1 MMTPYQKDAE
11 TFMNTRIGR
20 EDMKHLQAFSD
31 AQKTH
36 VMEKIMSCPPEK
48 TVVLEGN
55 NDFEKAL
62 LRLRRDGFGLIDLQ
76 PQEAACASVWYRRK
90 PALLRRPSGDVAML
104 LWETQ
109 EHGEA
114 TTLITWKV

>member
-1 MMTPYQKDAE
+1 
-11 TFMNTRIGR
+11 MNVRINR

-31 AQKTH
+31 AHKAD
-36 VMEKIMSCPPEK
+36 VMEKIMSHPPEK
-48 TVVLEGN
+48 TVVLDGN
-55 NDFEKAL
+55 NDFEKTL

-90 PALLRRPSGDVAML
+90 PALLKRPSEDVAML

-109 EHGEA
+109 ERGEA

>member
-1 MMTPYQKDAE
+1 
-11 TFMNTRIGR
+11 MNARINN
-20 EDMKHLQAFSD
+20 EDMKHLEAFSD
-31 AQKTH
+31 AQKTE
-36 VMEKIMSCPPEK
+36 VMEKIMSHHPTK
-48 TVVLEGN
+48 TVVLDGS
-55 NDFEKAL
+55 NDFEKTL

-90 PALLRRPSGDVAML
+90 PALLKRPSGDVAML

-109 EHGEA
+109 ELGEA

>member
-1 MMTPYQKDAE
+1 
-11 TFMNTRIGR
+11 MNARINN
-20 EDMKHLQAFSD
+20 EDMKHLEAFSD
-31 AQKTH
+31 AQKTQ
-36 VMEKIMSCPPEK
+36 VMEKIMSHPPAK
-48 TVVLEGN
+48 TVVLDGS
-55 NDFEKAL
+55 NDFEKTL

-90 PALLRRPSGDVAML
+90 PALLRRLSGDVAML

-109 EHGEA
+109 ECGEA